1 MSVSY
6 VHTTY
11 VHKYFRTSANRTPK
25 CIVETSSISCFVPL
39 SLCIP
44 SILPYF
50 LIFRFFLYNE
60 FSIMS
65 FFIMSFAVFFLS
77 YFVASLCFF
86 NSFRRSFVLSFD
98 LRRLFGAHLWRAF
111 SLYVFHCLLIPLH
124 VRSFDFILLVYV
136 EAGRIGSAS
145 KRDTVSQYLD
155 HGSRDL
161 SLLQAEDSID
171 GPLQRLASFPQRQI
185 DRDIAAS
192 GGPAAALSLGS
203 SRFRLRGATKFVFV
217 LVRSA
222 LRYDYGQLRFVSRVS
237 RRDLSFSCNRY
248 SRSLVSFVAVCLAE
262 I

>member
-1 MSVSY
+1 MTNFRSY
-6 VHTTY
+6 L
-11 VHKYFRTSANRTPK
+11 F
-25 CIVETSSISCFVPL
+25 
-39 SLCIP
+39 SLCHSSFSFFFIFLLLCVSLIIFINLSFSP
-44 SILPYF
+44 SICDDSLAHTYGVP
-50 LIFRFFLYNE
+50 FLYT
-60 FSIMS
+60 
-65 FFIMSFAVFFLS
+65 
-77 YFVASLCFF
+77 
-86 NSFRRSFVLSFD
+86 
-98 LRRLFGAHLWRAF
+98 
-111 SLYVFHCLLIPLH
+111 FHCLLIPLH
-124 VRSFDFILLVYV
+124 VQSFDFILLVYV

-248 SRSLVSFVAVCLAE
+248 SRSLLSFVAVCLAE

>member
-1 MSVSY
+1 
-6 VHTTY
+6 
-11 VHKYFRTSANRTPK
+11 
-25 CIVETSSISCFVPL
+25 
-39 SLCIP
+39 
-44 SILPYF
+44 
-50 LIFRFFLYNE
+50 
-60 FSIMS
+60 MS
-65 FFIMSFAVFFLS
+65 FFIMSFVVFSFFFILLLLCVSLILS
-77 YFVASLCFF
+77 A
-86 NSFRRSFVLSFD
+86 NLSFSPSICD
-98 LRRLFGAHLWRAF
+98 D
-111 SLYVFHCLLIPLH
+111 SLMHTYGVPFLCTFHCLLIPLR
-124 VRSFDFILLVYV
+124 VQSFDFILLVYV

>member
-1 MSVSY
+1 MTNFRSY
-6 VHTTY
+6 L
-11 VHKYFRTSANRTPK
+11 F
-25 CIVETSSISCFVPL
+25 
-39 SLCIP
+39 SLCHSSFSFFFIFLLLCVSLIIFTNLSFSP
-44 SILPYF
+44 SICDDSLAHTYGVP
-50 LIFRFFLYNE
+50 FLYT
-60 FSIMS
+60 
-65 FFIMSFAVFFLS
+65 
-77 YFVASLCFF
+77 
-86 NSFRRSFVLSFD
+86 
-98 LRRLFGAHLWRAF
+98 
-111 SLYVFHCLLIPLH
+111 FHCLLIPLH
-124 VRSFDFILLVYV
+124 VQSFDFILLVYV

-248 SRSLVSFVAVCLAE
+248 SRSLLSFVAVCLAE